1 LLVTGCASN
10 GYQDFYTSSIDPKL
24 DPNLES
30 LGEGEEPQVFGSD
43 DYKRDIRLLRAK
55 RYVVVGQSSFN
66 GSYEDIKN
74 AVAQAKRIGA
84 TLVLTNSEYTNTQSS
99 TSDLFIPN
107 SQTTY
112 HSGTVYAGSSSA
124 IYSGTS
130 TTYGSTTVPIT
141 THQRRYDQSAVYFV
155 KQTNKLKFGVAMVDL
170 SPEERLEIERNTGAL
185 IDIVME
191 GGNAFNS
198 NVLAG
203 DILVAI
209 DGEQVKKSI
218 HGSKLMAEIPE
229 GQSSSTLTVIRK
241 GEEKVVVVEF

>member
-1 LLVTGCASN
+1 MKILFVILVLLVTGCASN

-170 SPEERLEIERNTGAL
+170 SPEER

-209 DGEQVKKSI
+209 DGEQVKNSI